1 MNDSLA
7 LSLLAGM
14 WGHKYSMVDVALGDW
29 YPAWSTR
36 ESDRIKCRLCGG
48 KVDPHN
54 VAGHGRQHIA
64 AIEGQ
69 YQSFWV
75 VLSMEMQTKGQL
87 YEIDVGDVVEE
98 VFGFRPGTP
107 EARQFWQEHGG
118 NPP

>member
-7 LSLLAGM
+7 LIILAGM
-14 WGHKYSMVDVALGDW
+14 WKHANFHEARGESNARGW
-29 YPAWSTR
+29 CTR
-36 ESDRIKCRLCGG
+36 EWDRIQCRLCGG
-48 KVDPHN
+48 KVDSRD
-54 VAGHGRQHIA
+54 VSGHGRKHIA

-75 VLSMEMQTKGQL
+75 VLSMEMQTHGKL
-87 YEIDVGDVVEE
+87 YELDVGAVVEE

-118 NPP
+118 NPQ